1 MYFKSHSKAEAG
13 SALILGGK
21 KNNNKRQERIAPANT
36 QGTPQPH
43 VLEGAGVLPAPSHGG

>member
-21 KNNNKRQERIAPANT
+21 KNNNKRQGKHHPGEHPGDP
-36 QGTPQPH
+36 QGRVP
-43 VLEGAGVLPAPSHGG
+43 EGAGALPAPSHGG